1 MNREDLYEAA
11 GHIDEDILA
20 RSEGPRR
27 PRRGRWLGV
36 AAAVVAL
43 AVVGG
48 VLLWPGGSPLVT
60 TAYAVREAAYPE
72 TVAYPNEA
80 DYLDPATGVLD
91 DAFSEAYDA
100 WWASRQARQQP
111 AGYADSLAAFWEK
124 CLPALLG
131 GQAGENAVC
140 SPLNLYLALGMLA
153 ELTAGDTRQQI
164 LDLLGAES
172 LEALRTQ
179 ARQVWQGHYWQD
191 GISASTLAS
200 SLWLEEGV
208 PFREEPLDTLAEAY
222 YASTYQADLGSEEG
236 NQALQTW
243 LRDQTGGLL
252 EDQAGSVT
260 LSPDTLLALA
270 ATLYFQ
276 DRWAQEFPKSTT
288 QPGTFHALAGDQTC
302 DFLRSDWTET
312 YYWAD
317 HFAAVGKDLV
327 SGGTMWFLLPDE
339 GVAAEDLL
347 TDPQTAAFLQAGGA
361 WENQRD
367 LVVHLAI
374 PKFDLSARTDLTQGL
389 REMGVT
395 QVLDPGEADF
405 SPLTE
410 EPLWLGQARQDV
422 RVAIDEEGVTAAAYT
437 VMAMEGATAPPEEE
451 VDFVLDRPFLFAV
464 TSQDGLPLFVG
475 IVHQPG

>member
-72 TVAYPNEA
+72 TVAYPNEE
-80 DYLDPATGVLD
+80 DYLDPATGILD

-200 SLWLEEGV
+200 SLWLEEGL
-208 PFREEPLDTLAEAY
+208 PFQEAPLDTLAEAY

-252 EDQAGSVT
+252 ED
-260 LSPDTLLALA
+260 
-270 ATLYFQ
+270 
-276 DRWAQEFPKSTT
+276 
-288 QPGTFHALAGDQTC
+288 PG
-302 DFLRSDWTET
+302 
-312 YYWAD
+312 
-317 HFAAVGKDLV
+317 
-327 SGGTMWFLLPDE
+327 GGRLP
-339 GVAAEDLL
+339 
-347 TDPQTAAFLQAGGA
+347 
-361 WENQRD
+361 
-367 LVVHLAI
+367 
-374 PKFDLSARTDLTQGL
+374 
-389 REMGVT
+389 
-395 QVLDPGEADF
+395 
-405 SPLTE
+405 
-410 EPLWLGQARQDV
+410 
-422 RVAIDEEGVTAAAYT
+422 
-437 VMAMEGATAPPEEE
+437 
-451 VDFVLDRPFLFAV
+451 
-464 TSQDGLPLFVG
+464 
-475 IVHQPG
+475 

>member
-20 RSEGPRR
+20 RSEGRRR

-43 AVVGG
+43 AMVGG

-72 TVAYPNEA
+72 TVAYPNEE

-131 GQAGENAVC
+131 GQEGENAVC

-200 SLWLEEGV
+200 SLWLEEGL
-208 PFREEPLDTLAEAY
+208 PFQEAPLDTLAEAY

-260 LSPDTLLALA
+260 LSPGHHPV
-270 ATLYFQ
+270 
-276 DRWAQEFPKSTT
+276 FPGPVG
-288 QPGTFHALAGDQTC
+288 PGVPQKHHPAGDLPRPGGGP
-302 DFLRSDWTET
+302 DLR
-312 YYWAD
+312 
-317 HFAAVGKDLV
+317 
-327 SGGTMWFLLPDE
+327 LPPQRLD
-339 GVAAEDLL
+339 GDLL
-347 TDPQTAAFLQAGGA
+347 LGRPLRRRGEGPG
-361 WENQRD
+361 QRGD
-367 LVVHLAI
+367 HVV
-374 PKFDLSARTDLTQGL
+374 
-389 REMGVT
+389 
-395 QVLDPGEADF
+395 
-405 SPLTE
+405 
-410 EPLWLGQARQDV
+410 
-422 RVAIDEEGVTAAAYT
+422 
-437 VMAMEGATAPPEEE
+437 PPP
-451 VDFVLDRPFLFAV
+451 R
-464 TSQDGLPLFVG
+464 
-475 IVHQPG
+475 